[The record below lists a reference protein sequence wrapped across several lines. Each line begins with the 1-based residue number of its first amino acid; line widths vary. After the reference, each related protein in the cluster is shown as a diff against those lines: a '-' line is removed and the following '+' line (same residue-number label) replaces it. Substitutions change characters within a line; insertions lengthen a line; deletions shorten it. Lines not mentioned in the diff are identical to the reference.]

1 MLTNIFYLSPTREK
15 KGPVNEDQLK
25 AANISPDTL
34 VWMPGLSAWTPAKQV
49 PQIAALLPQPEP
61 APAPAPAPAPKPAPV
76 QPQVVIT
83 QPVQPQVAKPQPV
96 QPQVVNT
103 QPVQPQVVNTQPV
116 QPQVVNT
123 QPVQPQVVNTQPV
136 QPQVV
141 NTQPVQPQPVYAQP
155 QVVNTQPI
163 NVQPVDEN
171 YSVERPHEAS
181 AERVP
186 FNAAGMTGMVLAL
199 LSLLNW
205 IPVVGFVLGWIVAL
219 VFSIVGLCRP
229 KKGMAITGLILCL
242 IILIIVIL
250 VITSSPRWLL
260 KMF

>member
-49 PQIAALLPQPEP
+49 PQIAALMPQPEP

-123 QPVQPQVVNTQPV
+123 QPVQPQVVNTQP
-136 QPQVV
+136 
-141 NTQPVQPQPVYAQP
+141 
-155 QVVNTQPI
+155 I
-163 NVQPVDEN
+163 NVQPVEDN
-171 YSVERPHEAS
+171 YSVERPQEA
-181 AERVP
+181 AVERVP

-199 LSLLNW
+199 LSLINW
-205 IPVVGFVLGWIVAL
+205 FPVIGFVATWL
-219 VFSIVGLCRP
+219 VGLIFSIVGLCRS
-229 KKGMAITGLILCL
+229 KKGMAITGLIISL
-242 IILIIVIL
+242 IILIIVIAII
-250 VITSSPRWLL
+250 VSGPRWFVR
-260 KMF
+260 MFR

>member
-61 APAPAPAPAPKPAPV
+61 APAPAPAPKPAPV

-83 QPVQPQVAKPQPV
+83 HPVQPQVAKP
-96 QPQVVNT
+96 

-181 AERVP
+181 DGRVP

-205 IPVVGFVLGWIVAL
+205 VPVVGFVLGWIVAL

-250 VITSSPRWLL
+250 VISSSPRWLL

>member
-96 QPQVVNT
+96 QPQVI
-103 QPVQPQVVNTQPV
+103 NTQPV

-205 IPVVGFVLGWIVAL
+205 IPVVGFVLGWILAL

-229 KKGMAITGLILCL
+229 KKGLAITGLILCL

-250 VITSSPRWLL
+250 VITSSPRWLI

>member
-123 QPVQPQVVNTQPV
+123 QPVQPQ
-136 QPQVV
+136 
-141 NTQPVQPQPVYAQP
+141 PVYAQP

-205 IPVVGFVLGWIVAL
+205 VPVVGFVLGWIVAL

>member
-123 QPVQPQVVNTQPV
+123 QPVQPQ
-136 QPQVV
+136 
-141 NTQPVQPQPVYAQP
+141 PVYAQP

-205 IPVVGFVLGWIVAL
+205 VPVVGFVLGWIVAL

-250 VITSSPRWLL
+250 VITSSPRWLI

>member
-83 QPVQPQVAKPQPV
+83 QPVQPQVAKP
-96 QPQVVNT
+96 
-103 QPVQPQVVNTQPV
+103 QPV

-250 VITSSPRWLL
+250 VITSSPRWLI